1 MNATRECREQTYFDV
16 VIVRVGV
23 HPARVDLWSS
33 CRLCVRNASRGVVLC
48 PFCVF
53 LCVRFVS
60 VCVCM
65 SFLRAG
71 SSVVERSNVARMVAG
86 LIPISRLLL
95 LSSSFARSDV
105 LLLLSFKRREV
116 VASHD
121 PLGLA

>member
-1 MNATRECREQTYFDV
+1 MEFVSSVCKKREPW
-16 VIVRVGV
+16 G
-23 HPARVDLWSS
+23 
-33 CRLCVRNASRGVVLC
+33 
-48 PFCVF
+48 
-53 LCVRFVS
+53 RFVS
-60 VCVCM
+60 VLCRFVSVLCRFCVCV

-71 SSVVERSNVARMVAG
+71 SSVVERPIAARMVAG
-86 LIPISRLLL
+86 SIPVSRLLL